1 MGQPSIIAV
10 VIPCYRVRSHI
21 IEVLAGIGPA
31 VHRIYV
37 VDDACPEQTGQYVK
51 DEVSDSR
58 VTVIVH
64 QKNRGVGGATMTGYR
79 KAIEDG
85 ADIIVKMDG
94 DGQMDPTDLPR
105 LVRPIAAR
113 IADYSKGNRFFDL
126 SGLQSMPRVRIFGNA
141 ALSLLSKLSC
151 GYWNLFD
158 PTNGFTAINAK
169 AASKL
174 PFDKIS
180 ERYFFETDLLFR
192 LNLIRAVVVD
202 VPMSAKYGTER
213 SNLKISRVLFE
224 FPVKHL
230 RNLTK
235 RIFYNYFLRDMSIAS
250 FELVAG
256 TILLTF
262 GLVFGGVSWAHA
274 LEAHKTASA
283 GTVMLAALP
292 LLSGLQLLLA
302 FLSFDIAS
310 VPKIP
315 LQIVLDDEWTTSP

>member
-1 MGQPSIIAV
+1 MGHPSVIAV
-10 VIPCYRVRSHI
+10 VIPCYKVRCHI
-21 IEVLAGIGPA
+21 IEVLASISTD

-51 DEVSDSR
+51 DQVTDSR

-64 QKNRGVGGATMTGYR
+64 KENRGVGGATLTGYQR
-79 KAIEDG
+79 AIEDG
-85 ADIIVKMDG
+85 VDIIVKMDG
-94 DGQMDPTDLPR
+94 DGQMDARDLPR
-105 LVRPIAAR
+105 LVRPISTG

-126 SGLQSMPRVRIFGNA
+126 TGLQSMPRIRIFGNA

-158 PTNGFTAINAK
+158 PTNGFTAIDAK
-169 AASKL
+169 TASQL

-213 SNLKISRVLFE
+213 SNLKISRVLLE
-224 FPVKHL
+224 FPLKHL
-230 RNLTK
+230 RNLVK
-235 RIFYNYFLRDMSIAS
+235 RVFYNYFLRDMSIAS

-256 TILLTF
+256 AILLMF
-262 GLVFGGVSWAHA
+262 GLIFGGISWIHA
-274 LEAHKTASA
+274 VEANKTASA

-310 VPKIP
+310 VPKVP
-315 LQIVLDDEWTTSP
+315 LQNVLHDEWTTMP